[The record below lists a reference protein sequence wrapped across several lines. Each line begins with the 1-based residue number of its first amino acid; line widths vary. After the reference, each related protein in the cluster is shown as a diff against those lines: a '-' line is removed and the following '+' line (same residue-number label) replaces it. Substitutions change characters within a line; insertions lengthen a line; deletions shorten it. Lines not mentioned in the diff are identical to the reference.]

1 MKRNFCVFAM
11 YVVTAY
17 LVTSQLVKANVNICE
32 PTSFYDDI
40 PSTQREKIDDLVQ
53 ASQSSHKDFL
63 GQSCNLERDT
73 PLHLAIRNICRFDFS
88 YFLGYWDQVETVL
101 AIIESGS
108 PLNSLNIEGQTPLD
122 LVKSRLGVSNVS
134 HAVLDDYASTRRVF
148 EDEDI
153 VDDSI
158 AKQQLCLSVPGL
170 QIADIDDFIE
180 TMLNVKSAINQKVS
194 KDIAQGITP
203 LNGFPA
209 LAASRRLRLKNRC
222 IVGGL
227 LNVYQKLRQAERHRN
242 LLLQPNTRLE
252 DFERRLVGSYGFNQ
266 AYRHLAEEA
275 RRCGRK
281 KRYSTFD

>member
-11 YVVTAY
+11 CVVTAY
-17 LVTSQLVKANVNICE
+17 LVTSQLVKANVDICE

-53 ASQSSHKDFL
+53 ASQGSHEDFF
-63 GQSCNLERDT
+63 GQPCNLERDT
-73 PLHLAIRNICRFDFS
+73 PLHLAIRNICRFDFP

-122 LVKSRLGVSNVS
+122 LVKSRLGVSDVS

-170 QIADIDDFIE
+170 QLADIDDFVA
-180 TMLNVKSAINQKVS
+180 TMLNVKSAISQKVS

-203 LNGFPA
+203 FNGFPA

-222 IVGGL
+222 IGGL

-252 DFERRLVGSYGFNQ
+252 DFDRRFPSHLNVYT
-266 AYRHLAEEA
+266 AYRHLAEET
-275 RRCGRK
+275 RRCGRI